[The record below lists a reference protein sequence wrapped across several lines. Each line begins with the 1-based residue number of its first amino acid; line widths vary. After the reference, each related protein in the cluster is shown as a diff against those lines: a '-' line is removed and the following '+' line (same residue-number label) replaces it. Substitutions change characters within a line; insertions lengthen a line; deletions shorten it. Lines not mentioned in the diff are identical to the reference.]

1 MTTTTDTT
9 YHPATREV
17 TDGED
22 TVTVFAPMQDLIDV
36 GMAWKMEGSV
46 GREAMTMIEAGHV
59 VLGEVAHRDYWHN
72 HIPSRYDVK
81 PGTKGSVAYAL
92 AQQEA
97 DDYR

>member
-1 MTTTTDTT
+1 MTTTTDQTVQ
-9 YHPATREV
+9 PATREV

-36 GMAWKMEGSV
+36 GTAWKMEGSV

-59 VLGEVAHRDYWHN
+59 VLGEIARTNYWGFTV
-72 HIPSRYDVK
+72 PSRYDVE

-92 AQQEA
+92 AQQSTDE
-97 DDYR
+97 YR

>member
-1 MTTTTDTT
+1 MTTTTDQTV
-9 YHPATREV
+9 ATREV

-36 GMAWKMEGSV
+36 GTAWTMEGSV
-46 GREAMTMIEAGHV
+46 GREAMTMMEAGHV
-59 VLGEVAHRDYWHN
+59 VLGEAAHRDYWHN
-72 HIPSRYDVK
+72 HVPSRYDVE